1 MDLPKKE
8 AAVEGQ
14 SQEYPSALIESA
26 EALTQFVS
34 EGQNF
39 EDTMQ
44 RLAELAVH
52 AMEGADRCSISLV
65 TGTDKQL
72 KNVAATDE
80 RARGIDDLQS
90 ETREGPCLASIEDQ
104 ATFHIADMEQHD
116 LWPEFCKRAADET
129 DTQSMLCYVLRLS
142 DEATGAMNMISSDKG
157 AFTDD
162 DLDTGTIFAA
172 QAALAMTNALNQ
184 GEDQQ
189 EIEQLKAGLKTRQM
203 IGQAV
208 GILMASRQVD
218 ADAAFAILTKVSQT
232 SNVKIR
238 NIAEQVVNKAADL

>member
-1 MDLPKKE
+1 M
-8 AAVEGQ
+8 EGQ
-14 SQEYPSALIESA
+14 PKGYPSALIESA

-52 AMEGADRCSISLV
+52 AMEGADRCAISLV
-65 TGTDKQL
+65 VGTDKQL

-80 RARGIDDLQS
+80 RARGIDEIQA
-90 ETREGPCLASIEDQ
+90 ETREGPCLASLEDH
-104 ATFHIADMEQHD
+104 ATFHIADLEQHD
-116 LWPEFCKRAADET
+116 RWPEFCKRAVAET
-129 DTQSMLCYVLRLS
+129 GTKSMLCYVLRLS
-142 DEATGAMNMISSDKG
+142 EDATGAMNMISATKD

-162 DLDTGTIFAA
+162 DLDAGTIFAA
-172 QAALAMTNALNQ
+172 QAALAMTNALNE
-184 GEDQQ
+184 GEEQ
-189 EIEQLKAGLKTRQM
+189 EEIKQLKAGLQTRQM

-218 ADAAFAILTKVSQT
+218 ADDAFAILAKVSQT
-232 SNVKIR
+232 SNTKIR
-238 NIAEQVVNKAADL
+238 DIAEQVVNKATDL